1 MSANWLKVPDNQVP
15 TNPRPGT
22 CFNDTKSLS
31 DTYINFI
38 KKHTLVDESVRRL
51 LIVLSILPRKYP
63 LRRYILGVLTHTTAW
78 DRL

>member
-38 KKHTLVDESVRRL
+38 KKHTLVDESVRAL
-51 LIVLSILPRKYP
+51 LIDVFNAAQPGVGRVQVLGSKKFL
-63 LRRYILGVLTHTTAW
+63 LLQTF
-78 DRL
+78 